1 MNKIK
6 DIIRRYNT
14 GSFYKMVDKKSPPV
28 WFYGSEDFSLLL
40 YFSLLYKVYLYQ
52 FPLAL
57 ERKDRMLYRKHIDE
71 VSTSPATD

>member
-14 GSFYKMVDKKSPPV
+14 GIHLLNYFALINSI
-28 WFYGSEDFSLLL
+28 LL

-71 VSTSPATD
+71 VSTSPAQTNHCIP

>member
-1 MNKIK
+1 MFLSITS
-6 DIIRRYNT
+6 I
-14 GSFYKMVDKKSPPV
+14 
-28 WFYGSEDFSLLL
+28 L

-71 VSTSPATD
+71 VSTSPAQTNRKQAE